1 MLKRMG
7 IVKRMGTIF
16 DLYCTAWRH
25 VADNSKHIHVRRN
38 TGQVTAGASSVVA
51 QQQQRFIS
59 YM

>member
-1 MLKRMG
+1 MVKRMG

-25 VADNSKHIHVRRN
+25 VADNSKHIHV
-38 TGQVTAGASSVVA
+38 GIQVKSPAGASSVVA

-59 YM
+59 